1 MDILEE
7 WAKSEMMLYVYL
19 VDDDGFIL
27 SLV

>member
-7 WAKSEMMLYVYL
+7 WAKSEMIPYVYL
-19 VDDDGFIL
+19 VDDDGFML